1 MTGFLAFY
9 FVLIFSLPALA
20 VQDGQVMYT
29 GGTVAGLNSGV
40 VGRLDVTS
48 ETVLMFQ
55 YSGSQLAI
63 PYAAIESYEYSQD
76 VTHHL
81 GVLPAIGVGLIK
93 ARQHQHFFRISDRE
107 ENGVS
112 QVVIFEVSKQAP
124 RSLNAVLRERAP
136 RACFVSATCGA
147 RH

>member
-1 MTGFLAFY
+1 MGRFLAVCL
-9 FVLIFSLPALA
+9 VLACCLPALA

-29 GGTVAGLNSGV
+29 GGTVAGLKAGV
-40 VGRLDVTS
+40 MGRLDMTS
-48 ETVLMFQ
+48 DTNLIFD

-63 PYAAIESYEYSQD
+63 PYAAIESYEYSRD

-81 GVLPAIGVGLIK
+81 GVLPAIGVGLIRV
-93 ARQHQHFFRISDRE
+93 RQHQHFFQISYRE
-107 ENGVS
+107 DNGVS